1 MIKPILIKESFR
13 LAWHAIANNI
23 LRTVLSLLGVTIGIL
38 AITTVF
44 TIVDSLEKNIRD
56 SVNKLGTDVFYI
68 QKWPWGADEKG
79 EYKWWDFWKRPEVK
93 IDELYKLKEISSK
106 SESLTFQISAERTLK
121 YKSNSIKNVNVIA
134 STNEYDKIRNFELF
148 SGRYF
153 TNEEMISGKNYAII
167 GYNISEELFGN
178 NNVIGKKI
186 NLGGRKVHVIGVFEK
201 EGEDITGNS
210 LDYKVLIPIQ
220 FGRNII
226 NIHQANPLIIAKS
239 KKNVNKID
247 FKNDLKQAMRNIRRL
262 KPKIADNFA
271 LNEISVIS
279 SALDSLFNII
289 GLAGLIIGGF
299 SVLVGGFGIANIMF
313 VSVKERTRL
322 IGIQKSLGAK
332 NNFILIQFLLESI
345 ILCLIGGLIG
355 LLLVF
360 ILTNLINNFFDFTI
374 FLSLKNIALGI
385 IVSVIIGILAGII
398 PAFSASRLD
407 PVNAM
412 RK

>member
-93 IDELYKLKEISSK
+93 MDELYKLKEISSK

-121 YKSNSIKNVNVIA
+121 YKSNSIKNVNIIA

-167 GYNISEELFGN
+167 GYNISKELFGN

-226 NIHQANPLIIAKS
+226 NIRQANPLIIAKA
-239 KKNVNKID
+239 KK
-247 FKNDLKQAMRNIRRL
+247 M
-262 KPKIADNFA
+262 
-271 LNEISVIS
+271 
-279 SALDSLFNII
+279 
-289 GLAGLIIGGF
+289 
-299 SVLVGGFGIANIMF
+299 
-313 VSVKERTRL
+313 
-322 IGIQKSLGAK
+322 
-332 NNFILIQFLLESI
+332 
-345 ILCLIGGLIG
+345 
-355 LLLVF
+355 
-360 ILTNLINNFFDFTI
+360 
-374 FLSLKNIALGI
+374 
-385 IVSVIIGILAGII
+385 
-398 PAFSASRLD
+398 
-407 PVNAM
+407 
-412 RK
+412 

>member
-38 AITTVF
+38 AIITVF

-93 IDELYKLKEISSK
+93 MDELYKLKEISSK

-121 YKSNSIKNVNVIA
+121 YKSNSIKNVNIIA
-134 STNEYDKIRNFELF
+134 CTNEYDKIRNFELF

-167 GYNISEELFGN
+167 GYNISKELFGN

-201 EGEDITGNS
+201 EGDDITGNS

-226 NIHQANPLIIAKS
+226 NIRQANPLIIAKS

-262 KPKIADNFA
+262 KPKISDNFA

-289 GLAGLIIGGF
+289 GLAGMIIGGF

-374 FLSLKNIALGI
+374 FLSFKNIALGI
-385 IVSVIIGILAGII
+385 IVSIIIGILAGII

>member
-68 QKWPWGADEKG
+68 QKWPWGADDKG

-93 IDELYKLKEISSK
+93 MDELYKLKEISSK
-106 SESLTFQISAERTLK
+106 SKSLTFQISAERTLK
-121 YKSNSIKNVNVIA
+121 YKSNSIKNVKIIA

-167 GYNISEELFGN
+167 GYNISKELFGS

-226 NIHQANPLIIAKS
+226 NINQANPLIIAKS

-279 SALDSLFNII
+279 NALDSLFTII
-289 GLAGLIIGGF
+289 GLAGLIIGSF

-385 IVSVIIGILAGII
+385 IVSIIIGILAGII

>member
-1 MIKPILIKESFR
+1 MLKTFKKDKIFNFIKIFFVIKPVLVKESFR
-13 LAWHAIANNI
+13 LAWHAISNNI

-93 IDELYKLKEISSK
+93 MDELYKLKEISSK
-106 SESLTFQISAERTLK
+106 SQSLTFQISAERTLK
-121 YKSNSIKNVNVIA
+121 YKSNSIKNVNIIA

-167 GYNISEELFGN
+167 GYNISKELFGN

-226 NIHQANPLIIAKS
+226 NIRQANPLIIAKS
-239 KKNVNKID
+239 KK
-247 FKNDLKQAMRNIRRL
+247 M
-262 KPKIADNFA
+262 
-271 LNEISVIS
+271 
-279 SALDSLFNII
+279 
-289 GLAGLIIGGF
+289 
-299 SVLVGGFGIANIMF
+299 
-313 VSVKERTRL
+313 
-322 IGIQKSLGAK
+322 
-332 NNFILIQFLLESI
+332 
-345 ILCLIGGLIG
+345 
-355 LLLVF
+355 
-360 ILTNLINNFFDFTI
+360 
-374 FLSLKNIALGI
+374 
-385 IVSVIIGILAGII
+385 
-398 PAFSASRLD
+398 
-407 PVNAM
+407 
-412 RK
+412 